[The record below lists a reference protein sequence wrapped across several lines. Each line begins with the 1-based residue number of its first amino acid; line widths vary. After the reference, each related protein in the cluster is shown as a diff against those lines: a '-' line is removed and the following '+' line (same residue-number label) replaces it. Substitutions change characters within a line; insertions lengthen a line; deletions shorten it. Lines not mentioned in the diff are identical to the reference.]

1 MFKTL
6 AIIPCMPKAYD
17 NHSGSQ
23 ALAGQISDFLK
34 LLACSFIALLYS
46 AVTLAETH
54 ISLRPDSYLLKTDT
68 TLSTGQVLA
77 AGTRWYQL
85 PDIRRLKR
93 EITAATFQGDAQWA
107 RRVIFGYDLIT
118 NTYFTI
124 GEGRKDGQL
133 PIAQGKIMNCSSC
146 HAQGGTVPYAYA
158 FFRTLTFYG
167 LREEGDKGIYFD
179 GLSYHR
185 DARTR
190 ARDCGREC
198 GGPVMLAE
206 QSYEMNALM
215 AWLKAVRDGIYPG
228 EGLLIPAFKQ
238 RNDIDKIPGAQIPL
252 FPDVLDMKSDPLAG
266 KKIYDEQCS
275 SCHLAN
281 GAGQWN
287 DAQGYVIPPLAGKG
301 SFSQAAGP
309 VMLPVGA
316 AFIQTNMPPNRPGS
330 LSRQEAL
337 DAMAYVASLPR
348 PAVWWQ
354 DYYYRHDPCSR
365 PAYLPLHVGVI
376 PALFPF
382 SKQQTQFGP
391 WRAISEWLSSD
402 ACKAA
407 NPVTP
412 GSLKN
417 DFITLNPI

>member
-1 MFKTL
+1 LFKSLIFFPAPGIVCACQTKTYKTIL
-6 AIIPCMPKAYD
+6 A
-17 NHSGSQ
+17 
-23 ALAGQISDFLK
+23 
-34 LLACSFIALLYS
+34 LLTGGFIALLYS
-46 AVTLAETH
+46 EFTLADPH
-54 ISLRPDSYLLKTDT
+54 IQLRADDYLLKSDT
-68 TLSTGQVLA
+68 VLSTGQVLT
-77 AGTRWYQL
+77 AGTRWYQP
-85 PDIRRLKR
+85 PDIKRLKR
-93 EITAATFQGDAQWA
+93 EITSATFQGDLQWA
-107 RRVIFGYDLIT
+107 RRVIFGYDLIV

-133 PIAQGKIMNCSSC
+133 PLAQGKIMSCSSC

-167 LREEGDKGIYFD
+167 QREEGDKGVYFD

-206 QSYEMNALM
+206 KSYEMNALM
-215 AWLKAVRDGIYPG
+215 SWLKAVRDGIYPG

-238 RNDIDKIPGAQIPL
+238 LSDISKIPGAQIPL
-252 FPDVLDMKSDPLAG
+252 FPDVLNMKSDALAG
-266 KKIYDEQCS
+266 KKIYDEQCL
-275 SCHLAN
+275 SCHSQN
-281 GAGQWN
+281 GSGQWSE
-287 DAQGYVIPPLAGKG
+287 AHGYMIPPLAGKG

-309 VMLPVGA
+309 LMLPVGA
-316 AFIQTNMPPNRPGS
+316 AFIQKNMPPNRPDS
-330 LSRQEAL
+330 LSQQEAL
-337 DAMAYVASLPR
+337 DVMAYVAGLPR
-348 PAVWWQ
+348 PMVWWQ

-365 PAYLPLHVGVI
+365 PAYLPLHVGAI
-376 PALFPF
+376 PAAFPF

-412 GSLKN
+412 GKLER
-417 DFITLNPI
+417 DFTTLNPI